1 MTLPPAPPPAPAPD
15 AHWDA
20 HFRAIVDS
28 SDDAIISKDLAG
40 IITSWNPGA
49 TAIFGYQAQDMIGQP
64 MLRLFPP
71 DRVREETEILRKI
84 AAGEKVDHF
93 ETVRRHRDGH
103 LINISATISPI
114 RDAQGRI
121 IGASKVA
128 RDISDR
134 QRYEAIFALSP
145 DAFITLDRQE
155 RVSHASPAIEG
166 MTGLPASAWLGLGLD
181 AVVERLN
188 QGSDA
193 ASQIEGSAT
202 LWQLARG
209 EHSLPLQRRT
219 LGQPEA
225 RVLSLRAR
233 SSDEGLVSLVL
244 SLRDIS
250 HETRVE
256 RLKSEFMATA
266 AHELRTPMTSIRGFI
281 ELLTL
286 RDEAL
291 SSAERRHLLDI
302 ILKQTLLINDTIDDL
317 LDLDKL
323 ESRTT
328 ADLHLQPLDLVT
340 LVQRELAGWSQ
351 SPGACAPTL
360 AAEHGPCWVQGDETY
375 LRRAL
380 MNLLSNARKYSGDAA
395 PVAVRVAPHPN
406 DPGLLLLSVRDQGRG
421 MSPEQLARYGERFYR
436 ADESGSVPGTGLGV
450 SIVKQ
455 IVALHGGRLE
465 VQSELGR
472 GTVVTLCL
480 PRLRT
485 AAPEGPGAAG
495 RTPSEPGPTAP

>member
-1 MTLPPAPPPAPAPD
+1 MNLPPAPPPAPAHDPQ
-15 AHWDA
+15 WDA
-20 HFRAIVDS
+20 YFRAIVDS

-40 IITSWNPGA
+40 LITSWNPGA
-49 TAIFGYQAQDMIGQP
+49 TAIFGYQAEEMIGQP

-71 DRVREETEILRKI
+71 DRVREEAEILRQI

-93 ETVRRHRDGH
+93 ETVRRHREGH

-114 RDAQGRI
+114 RNAQGRI
-121 IGASKVA
+121 VGASQVA

-145 DAFITLDRQE
+145 DAFITLDRQA

-166 MTGLPASAWLGLGLD
+166 LTGLPASAWLGLSLD

-188 QGSDA
+188 QGSDS
-193 ASQIEGSAT
+193 ASQIDGGAT
-202 LWQLARG
+202 LWQLAQRQ
-209 EHSLPLQRRT
+209 HSLPLQRRAFA
-219 LGQPEA
+219 QAEA
-225 RVLSLRAR
+225 QVLSLRAR
-233 SSDEGLVSLVL
+233 SSDQGLVSLVL

-286 RDEAL
+286 REGSI
-291 SSAERRHLLDI
+291 SSAERRQLLDI

-328 ADLHLQPLDLVT
+328 ADLDLQPLDLVA
-340 LVQRELAGWSQ
+340 LVQRELASWSQ
-351 SPGACAPTL
+351 SPGQAAPTL
-360 AAEHGPCWVQGDETY
+360 TAEHGPCWVQGDETY

-395 PVAVRVAPHPN
+395 AVAVRVAPAPH
-406 DPGLLLLSVRDQGRG
+406 DPDQVQLSVQDHGRG

-455 IVALHGGRLE
+455 IVTLHGGHLT
-465 VQSELGR
+465 VQSELGQ
-472 GTVVTLCL
+472 GTLVTLCL
-480 PRLRT
+480 PRLRPQ
-485 AAPEGPGAAG
+485 AADASGAAG
-495 RTPSEPGPTAP
+495 